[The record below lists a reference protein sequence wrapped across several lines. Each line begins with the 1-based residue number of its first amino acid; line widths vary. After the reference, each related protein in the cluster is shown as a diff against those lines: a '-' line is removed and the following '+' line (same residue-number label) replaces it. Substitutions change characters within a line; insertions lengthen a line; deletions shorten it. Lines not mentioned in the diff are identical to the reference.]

1 MVITKD
7 LSKKDLLG
15 NNIKINRS
23 SSKKSIS
30 ISVAKR
36 SVIDTDT
43 LKLGQDEVLSYRQGS
58 QKLIRKNSS
67 SKLKITNPS

>member
-1 MVITKD
+1 M
-7 LSKKDLLG
+7 G
-15 NNIKINRS
+15 NNVKIIRS

-43 LKLGQDEVLSYRQGS
+43 LKLGHDEMLSSRQGS
-58 QKLIRKNSS
+58 QKLLHKNST
-67 SKLKITNPS
+67 KRLKPANPS